1 MAARGPRPA
10 RRPRVKQLLVVSNGY
25 GEDVEVAQVIRA
37 LPPGQVEVLAY
48 PLVGLGHA
56 YPAGTVLLEPRREF
70 PSGGFGARV
79 GPAAL
84 WADLRRGWLRFW
96 GAQRRTLRSQ
106 RGRAA
111 LVVAAGDVYCLWMAA
126 AAGGPVVYLALPRSE
141 YVGPH
146 SAIELWM
153 IRRAASRVFTRDEV
167 TAAALRRQGIPAEY
181 RGFTL
186 MDTLH
191 PTGETFGIPTDRPV
205 LTLLPGSKPA
215 AFDNLLLLL
224 RAAAG
229 VDAGTADRPGGAGRV
244 VAQSARATA
253 SGSPSSPRADG
264 GRTPTGSTTSGFEV
278 RVTDDRF
285 ADALARATVVLGMA
299 GAAHEQAAGLGKPVV
314 AFPGRG
320 PQVTARSLR
329 RAAAAARG
337 GARGRRDAGG
347 GGRRGVG
354 LLRDPAERERRGRVG
369 RERQG
374 GPGGSSA
381 IAQYLVERLSA

>member
-1 MAARGPRPA
+1 MAARCPRPA
-10 RRPRVKQLLVVSNGY
+10 RRARVKQLLVVSNGY

-167 TAAALRRQGIPAEY
+167 TAAALRRQGIAAEY

-191 PTGETFGIPTDRPV
+191 PTGETFGISPDRPV

-215 AFDNLLLLL
+215 AFENLFLLL

-229 VDAGTADRPGGAGRV
+229 ADAGTAERPGV
-244 VAQSARATA
+244 LVAW
-253 SGSPSSPRADG
+253 SPNLPRARLRESVESAG
-264 GRTPTGSTTSGFEV
+264 GRWMDGDHFDYLGLRV

-320 PQVTARSLR
+320 PQVTARFLDEQQR
-329 RAAAAARG
+329 LLGEALVVAATPEEGAAAASR
-337 GARGRRDAGG
+337 
-347 GGRRGVG
+347 

>member
-1 MAARGPRPA
+1 M
-10 RRPRVKQLLVVSNGY
+10 KQLLVVSNGY

-37 LPPGQVEVLAY
+37 LPASQVEVLAY

-56 YPAGTVLLEPRREF
+56 YPAGTLLLEPRREF

-84 WADLRRGWLRFW
+84 WADLRRGWLGFW

-111 LVVAAGDVYCLWMAA
+111 LIVAAGDVYCLWMAA
-126 AAGGPVVYLALPRSE
+126 AAGGPVVYLALPKSE

-146 SAIELWM
+146 SALELWM

-167 TAAALRRQGIPAEY
+167 TAAALRRRGIPAEY

-191 PTGETFGIPTDRPV
+191 PTGETFGIPVDRPV

-215 AFDNLLLLL
+215 AFDNLFLLL

-229 VDAGTADRPGGAGRV
+229 VDAGPAERPGVLVAWSPNLSRDRLRDAVESAHGRWTDV
-244 VAQSARATA
+244 DR
-253 SGSPSSPRADG
+253 
-264 GRTPTGSTTSGFEV
+264 FEYLGLQV

-314 AFPGRG
+314 AFPGHG
-320 PQVTARSLR
+320 PQVTARFLR
-329 RAAAAARG
+329 EQQRLLGEALVVAATPEEGAAAVSR
-337 GARGRRDAGG
+337 
-347 GGRRGVG
+347 
-354 LLRDPAERERRGRVG
+354 LLREPAERERRGRVG